1 MEEKS
6 TKTVDVTIVDDAKAP
21 PNDSKAPSKE
31 SKERLPS
38 VRAMYRFADGY
49 DALLLT
55 IGSIAVVASGCN
67 QPLQLVVFGQLMNS
81 FNLTTKAAVK
91 DRVHM
96 LAGLY
101 ASLGLMQIVTNSIQ
115 TSCFA
120 AVAARQAKRI
130 RLAHFKAL
138 ARKPLAYFD
147 QPGQDAGALAS
158 SVMDKSL
165 QVQTGLGDDLV
176 QLLVRIL
183 QFVFGV
189 GAAMYFC
196 WPLALVSFGAVPLLA
211 MVVAVANTAYARA
224 TRNSANLLDM
234 ATSTPL
240 EAIGAI
246 RTVHAYGREA
256 SILDRYREMC
266 KAARAQG
273 LALGRAKAG
282 LEGATAP
289 IMFVMVRLAKPPPRL
304 NLWSPPPLE
313 QPLLCLTPVL

>member
-1 MEEKS
+1 M
-6 TKTVDVTIVDDAKAP
+6 
-21 PNDSKAPSKE
+21 
-31 SKERLPS
+31 
-38 VRAMYRFADGY
+38 
-49 DALLLT
+49 
-55 IGSIAVVASGCN
+55 
-67 QPLQLVVFGQLMNS
+67 
-81 FNLTTKAAVK
+81 
-91 DRVHM
+91 DRV
-96 LAGLY
+96 LEG
-101 ASLGLMQIVTNSIQ
+101 V
-115 TSCFA
+115 
-120 AVAARQAKRI
+120 RQAKRI

-289 IMFVMVRLAKPPPRL
+289 IMFVMVRLAKPPAFEPVEPTSLGATFAVPHSCALRL
-304 NLWSPPPLE
+304 PGSVSRPSVWRL
-313 QPLLCLTPVL
+313 PVVWLHAGG